1 MESKNWTPA
10 DIMRLSAQTWA
21 NCALQAAVNLDLFT
35 KLDRVPEKSLTIAD
49 LAVALNCETRATGM
63 LVTALIALNLL
74 EREGER
80 LLLTEASRRYL
91 SADSEN
97 YQGFT
102 IKHMSNIMRGWINL
116 DKSVRTGTQADGFL
130 PITTEDEGE
139 REAFLMA
146 MFNVAVQQA
155 DLVAGAFDLA
165 GRRRLLDLGGG
176 PGTYAIYFCRHNPEL
191 KAVIFDRPTTERF
204 ARATIKRFELTSRVD
219 FTGGDF
225 TADELPGG
233 FDAVWLSQV
242 LHGESPKEAA
252 GLVRRAAG
260 ILDSG
265 GVMGIQEFILDDD
278 RRGPAQPALFALN
291 MLLQTPGGQ
300 AYTQGELADMMTG
313 AGLKNIQRLKADLP
327 PGCGILTGV
336 KT

>member
-1 MESKNWTPA
+1 MESKNWSPA
-10 DIMRLSAQTWA
+10 DIMRLSTQTWA
-21 NCALQAAVNLDLFT
+21 NCTLMAAVNLDLFT
-35 KLDRVPEKSLTIAD
+35 CLDRDKSLTVAE
-49 LAVALNCETRATGM
+49 LAAALGCEIRATGM

-74 EREGER
+74 EREGEG
-80 LLLTEASRRYL
+80 LILTEASRRYL
-91 SADSEN
+91 SADSEG

-116 DKSVRTGTQADGFL
+116 DQSVRTGTQADGSL

-146 MFNVAVQQA
+146 MFNVAVGQA
-155 DLVAGAFDLA
+155 DLVAGAFDLT

-176 PGTYAIYFCRHNPEL
+176 PGTYAIYFCRHNSDL

-204 ARATIKRFELTSRVD
+204 ARATIKRFELSPQVD
-219 FTGGDF
+219 FIGGDF

-233 FDAVWLSQV
+233 FDAVWLSQI
-242 LHGESPKEAA
+242 LHGEAPESAA
-252 GLVRRAAG
+252 RLVRRAAG
-260 ILDSG
+260 TLDSG

-300 AYTQGELADMMTG
+300 AYTKGELADMMAG

-336 KT
+336 KG

>member
-1 MESKNWTPA
+1 METKNWTPA
-10 DIMRLSAQTWA
+10 DIMRLSTQTWA

-35 KLDRVPEKSLTIAD
+35 RLDRDKSLTVAE
-49 LAVALNCETRATGM
+49 LAAALGCEARATGM
-63 LVTALIALNLL
+63 LVTALIALNFL
-74 EREGER
+74 EEEGGR
-80 LLLTEASRRYL
+80 LGLTEASRRYL

-102 IKHMSNIMRGWINL
+102 IKHMSNIMRGWISL
-116 DKSVRTGTQADGFL
+116 DKSVRTGTQAEGFL

-146 MFNVAVQQA
+146 MFNVAVGQA

-204 ARATIKRFELTSRVD
+204 ARTIIKRFELAPRVD
-219 FTGGDF
+219 FVGGDF
-225 TADELPGG
+225 TQDALPQS

-242 LHGESPKEAA
+242 LHGESPEEAA
-252 GLVRRAAG
+252 KLVRRAAG
-260 ILDSG
+260 SLDSG
-265 GVMGIQEFILDDD
+265 GVMGIQEFILGDD

-300 AYTQGELADMMTG
+300 AYTHGELIEMMAK
-313 AGLKNIQRLKADLP
+313 AGLRDIQRLTADLP

-336 KT
+336 KA